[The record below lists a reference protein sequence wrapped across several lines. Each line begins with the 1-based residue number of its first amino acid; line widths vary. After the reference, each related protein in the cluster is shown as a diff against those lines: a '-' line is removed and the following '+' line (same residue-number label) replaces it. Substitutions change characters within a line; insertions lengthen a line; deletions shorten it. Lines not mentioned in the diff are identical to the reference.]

1 MSANSPAPVDL
12 SIFGR
17 YRAAGATVVVMTV
30 RYWTVL
36 HKRRE
41 RALCGLC
48 SLGQGAGGHAG
59 HLDYQDL
66 GHDTSQGGRARRR
79 ARGHSSVRN
88 VARGCSRG
96 PSVGVALYSGPAL
109 AGHLGH
115 LVLGGV
121 HLTRPLGATVGDFLE
136 TPVGDG
142 GLAFSRPLATTEIG
156 AVMVALI
163 IVMLQRRGRH
173 PETSSA
179 STT

>member
-1 MSANSPAPVDL
+1 MPAVTLGIWIIKILAMTHPK
-12 SIFGR
+12 
-17 YRAAGATVVVMTV
+17 AG
-30 RYWTVL
+30 
-36 HKRRE
+36 E
-41 RALCGLC
+41 
-48 SLGQGAGGHAG
+48 LG
-59 HLDYQDL
+59 D
-66 GHDTSQGGRARRR
+66 GRADIRQFGTWRVGV
-79 ARGHSSVRN
+79 RG
-88 VARGCSRG
+88 G

-115 LVLGGV
+115 LVQGGV

-136 TPVGDG
+136 TPVGGG